1 MATNNVITRSN
12 ADALIPIEIS
22 NEIIKEV
29 PSASKLLPLMRRL
42 PNMTSKQRILPV
54 QSALP
59 QAYFLNGDMALKQTS
74 KAEWEKKMLTA
85 EELAVI
91 IPIPEAVLDD
101 SSFDIWGELRPQIV
115 EALGIAIDQAI
126 LFGTNKPSSWPTSI
140 YDGAVD
146 KNRTVAI
153 GTGLD
158 VASDIIGKDG
168 LIALVENDGYRV
180 NGFLAD
186 GSFAPELRDLRD
198 RNNRPI
204 YIPALNSEYS
214 DTIVGRPIEYDNSGT
229 FDTTKALMVAGD
241 FTKAVYA
248 IRQDVTYKVLTEAVI
263 SDSEGNIVFNLA
275 QQDMVALRV
284 VMRLGVQIANPVT
297 RRAGTNGYPFAVLTP
312 AESTTTTS
320 TTTETTETTDT
331 TDTTSTTEV
340 TDTLEGGGG

>member
-12 ADALIPIEIS
+12 ADALIPLEIA

-42 PNMTSKQRILPV
+42 PNMTAKQRVLPV

-59 QAYFLNGDMALKQTS
+59 NAYFLNGDMDLKQTT
-74 KAEWEKKMLTA
+74 KAEWEKLMLTA

-101 SSFDIWGELRPQIV
+101 SSFDIWGEIRPQIV

-126 LFGTNKPSSWPTSI
+126 LFGTNKPASWPTSI
-140 YDGAVD
+140 YDGAVA
-146 KNRTVAI
+146 KNNTVAV
-153 GTGLD
+153 GTGVD

-168 LIALVENDGYRV
+168 LIARVENDGYVV
-180 NGFLAD
+180 NGFIAD

-198 RNNRPI
+198 KNNRPI
-204 YIPALNSEYS
+204 YIPALNSEYR
-214 DTIVGRPIEYDNSGT
+214 DTIVGREIVYDNSGT
-229 FDTTKALMVAGD
+229 FDYTKALMVAGD
-241 FTKAVYA
+241 FRKAVYA
-248 IRQDVTYKVLTEAVI
+248 IRQDVTYKVLDQAVI
-263 SDSEGNIVFNLA
+263 QDANGNIVFNLA
-275 QQDMVALRV
+275 QQDMIALRV

-312 AESTTTTS
+312 AAEPAPTTP
-320 TTTETTETTDT
+320 TEPTEP
-331 TDTTSTTEV
+331 
-340 TDTLEGGGG
+340 

>member
-12 ADALIPIEIS
+12 ADALIPLEIA

-42 PNMTSKQRILPV
+42 PNMTAKQRVLPV

-59 QAYFLNGDMALKQTS
+59 NAYFLNGDMDLKQTT
-74 KAEWEKKMLTA
+74 KAEWEKLMLTA

-101 SSFDIWGELRPQIV
+101 SSFDIWGEIRPQIV
-115 EALGIAIDQAI
+115 EALGIAIDQAV
-126 LFGTNKPSSWPTSI
+126 LFGTNKPASWPTSI
-140 YDGAVD
+140 YDGAVA
-146 KNRTVAI
+146 KGNTVAI

-168 LIALVENDGYRV
+168 LIAKVENDGYVV
-180 NGFLAD
+180 NGFIAD

-198 RNNRPI
+198 KNNRPI

-214 DTIVGRPIEYDNSGT
+214 DTIVGREIAYDNSGM
-229 FDTTKALMVAGD
+229 FDYTKALMVAGD
-241 FTKAVYA
+241 FRKAVYA
-248 IRQDVTYKVLTEAVI
+248 IRQDVTYKVLDQAVI
-263 SDSEGNIVFNLA
+263 QDASGNIVFNLA
-275 QQDMVALRV
+275 QQDMIALRV

-312 AESTTTTS
+312 ASNTPTPEPEPSDS
-320 TTTETTETTDT
+320 DSDSDTDAT
-331 TDTTSTTEV
+331 P
-340 TDTLEGGGG
+340 

>member
-1 MATNNVITRSN
+1 MAVNNVITRSN
-12 ADALIPIEIS
+12 ADALIPLEIA

-42 PNMTSKQRILPV
+42 PNMTAKQRVLPV

-74 KAEWEKKMLTA
+74 KAEWNKLMLTA

-101 SSFDIWGELRPQIV
+101 SSFDIWGEIRPQIV

-126 LFGTNKPSSWPTSI
+126 LFGTNKPSSWPTAI
-140 YDGAVD
+140 YDAAVA
-146 KNRTVAI
+146 KSNTIAL
-153 GTGLD
+153 GTNVD
-158 VASDIIGKDG
+158 VASDIIGKNG
-168 LIALVENDGYRV
+168 LIDLVESDGYRV

-186 GSFAPELRDLRD
+186 GSFAPDLRDLRD
-198 RNNRPI
+198 KNNRPI
-204 YIPALNSEYS
+204 YIPALNSAYS
-214 DTIVGRPIEYDNSGT
+214 DTIVGREIAYDNTGL
-229 FDTTKALMVAGD
+229 FDTTKALMFAGD
-241 FTKAVYA
+241 FSKAVYA

-263 SDSEGNIVFNLA
+263 SDADGNIVFNLA

-284 VMRLGVQIANPVT
+284 VMRLGVQIANPAT

-312 AESTTTTS
+312 AAEPEPTTPTTP
-320 TTTETTETTDT
+320 TEPTEP
-331 TDTTSTTEV
+331 TEPSV
-340 TDTLEGGGG
+340 P

>member
-12 ADALIPIEIS
+12 ADALIPLEIA

-42 PNMTSKQRILPV
+42 PNMTAKQRVLPV

-59 QAYFLNGDMALKQTS
+59 NAYFLNGDMDLKQTT
-74 KAEWEKKMLTA
+74 KAEWEKLMLTA

-101 SSFDIWGELRPQIV
+101 SSFDIWGEIRPQIV

-126 LFGTNKPSSWPTSI
+126 LFGTNKPASWPTSI
-140 YDGAVD
+140 YDGAVA
-146 KNRTVAI
+146 KGNTVAI

-158 VASDIIGKDG
+158 VASDIIGKNG
-168 LIALVENDGYRV
+168 LIAKVENDGYVV
-180 NGFLAD
+180 NGFIAD

-198 RNNRPI
+198 LNHRPI
-204 YIPALNSEYS
+204 YIPALNSEYR
-214 DTIVGRPIEYDNSGT
+214 DTIVGREIVYDNSGM
-229 FDTTKALMVAGD
+229 FDYTKALMVAGD
-241 FTKAVYA
+241 FRKAVYA
-248 IRQDVTYKVLTEAVI
+248 IRQDVTYKVLDQAVI
-263 SDSEGNIVFNLA
+263 QDANGAIVFNLA
-275 QQDMVALRV
+275 QQDMIALRV

-312 AESTTTTS
+312 ASNTPSEPSDS
-320 TTTETTETTDT
+320 DSDSDTD
-331 TDTTSTTEV
+331 V
-340 TDTLEGGGG
+340 NP

>member
-12 ADALIPIEIS
+12 ADALIPLEIA

-42 PNMTSKQRILPV
+42 PNMTAKQRVLPV

-74 KAEWEKKMLTA
+74 KAEWEKLTLTA

-101 SSFDIWGELRPQIV
+101 SAFDIWGEIRPQIV

-140 YDGAVD
+140 YDGAVA
-146 KNRTVAI
+146 KNHTLEV
-153 GTGLD
+153 GTNLD
-158 VASDIIGKDG
+158 VASDIIGKGG

-180 NGFLAD
+180 NGYLAD

-198 RNNRPI
+198 KNNRPI
-204 YIPALNSEYS
+204 YIPALNSEYR
-214 DTIVGRPIEYDNSGT
+214 DTIVGREIYYDNSGT

-263 SDSEGNIVFNLA
+263 SDADGNIVFNLA

-297 RRAGTNGYPFAVLTP
+297 RRAGTNGYPFAILKPASVTP
-312 AESTTTTS
+312 EPSAEPSVAPSTEPEPSTS
-320 TTTETTETTDT
+320 G
-331 TDTTSTTEV
+331 
-340 TDTLEGGGG
+340 EG

>member
-12 ADALIPIEIS
+12 ADALIPLEIA

-42 PNMTSKQRILPV
+42 PNMTAKQRVLPV

-59 QAYFLNGDMALKQTS
+59 NAYFLNGDMDLKQTT
-74 KAEWEKKMLTA
+74 KAEWEKLMLTA

-91 IPIPEAVLDD
+91 VPIPEAVLDD
-101 SSFDIWGELRPQIV
+101 SSFDIWGEIRPQIV

-126 LFGTNKPSSWPTSI
+126 LFGTNKPASWPTSI
-140 YDGAVD
+140 YDGAVA
-146 KNRTVAI
+146 KSNTVAV

-168 LIALVENDGYRV
+168 LIALVENDGYVV
-180 NGFLAD
+180 NGFIAD

-198 RNNRPI
+198 KNNRPI
-204 YIPALNSEYS
+204 YIPALNSDYR
-214 DTIVGRPIEYDNSGT
+214 DTIVGREIVYDNSGM
-229 FDTTKALMVAGD
+229 FDYTKALMVAGD
-241 FTKAVYA
+241 FRKAVYA
-248 IRQDVTYKVLTEAVI
+248 IRQDVTYKVLDQAVI
-263 SDSEGNIVFNLA
+263 QDANGNIVFNLA
-275 QQDMVALRV
+275 QQDMIALRV

-312 AESTTTTS
+312 ASDTPEPTTPTEPTS
-320 TTTETTETTDT
+320 PSEP
-331 TDTTSTTEV
+331 
-340 TDTLEGGGG
+340 